1 MIGIVLG
8 MTMGTPPLWSPDAQA
23 QTLQVTEPYA
33 DPVVGDHAEAINAN
47 PAGVSM
53 GERFNL
59 SYTHFKGKRDEIGH
73 GHAFG
78 ISTQV
83 I

>member
-1 MIGIVLG
+1 MTLG
-8 MTMGTPPLWSPDAQA
+8 MTMGTPPLWFPDAQA

-53 GERFNL
+53 GERFNSQL
-59 SYTHFKGKRDEIGH
+59 HPFQRQARRNRARPCVRHIP
-73 GHAFG
+73 
-78 ISTQV
+78 QV